1 MKHLSYL
8 IAILIALV
16 SLTSCEDGNVTK
28 LKKEIAVANAS
39 CPVCLGIAGDLVS
52 IKYYD
57 KDNTVLLYYSVNEEL
72 SGGIFLKKNKG
83 VMQKQFR
90 LLFSNQESAEMLK
103 DIVNAKAGVTIV
115 YKAPSSGKT
124 VKYSLPYEELKDIK
138 NNPLSS
144 QELNRMIIET
154 KVEVENSRCPFKSDE
169 GMVTAKVAIVDD
181 YIVYYYEM
189 DESMTDIKEM
199 KRKQSQYKEYM
210 AGELKKLR
218 RDPTIQ
224 RELQMLVPLGMGYQY
239 RYYGNKS
246 KEYVD
251 VIFTPEELAQHIS
264 R

>member
-1 MKHLSYL
+1 M
-8 IAILIALV
+8 
-16 SLTSCEDGNVTK
+16 TK
-28 LKKEIAVANAS
+28 LKKELAVANVS
-39 CPVCLGIAGDLVS
+39 CPVSLGIAGDLVS

-57 KDNTVLLYYSVNEEL
+57 KDNAVLLYYSVNEEL
-72 SGGIFLKKNKG
+72 SGGIFLKKNKEI
-83 VMQKQFR
+83 MQKQFR
-90 LLFSNQESAEMLK
+90 LLFSNPEYTEILK

-124 VKYSLPYEELKDIK
+124 VRYSFPYEELKDIK
-138 NNPLSS
+138 NNPLTT
-144 QELNRMIIET
+144 QELNRMIMET

-169 GMVTAKVAIVDD
+169 GMITAKVAIVDD

-189 DESMTDIKEM
+189 DEAFTDIRKL
-199 KRKQSQYKEYM
+199 KRNQSQLKDYM
-210 AGELKKLR
+210 AGELKNLR
-218 RDPTIQ
+218 KDPSIQ

-251 VIFTPEELAQHIS
+251 VIFTSEELSRYIS